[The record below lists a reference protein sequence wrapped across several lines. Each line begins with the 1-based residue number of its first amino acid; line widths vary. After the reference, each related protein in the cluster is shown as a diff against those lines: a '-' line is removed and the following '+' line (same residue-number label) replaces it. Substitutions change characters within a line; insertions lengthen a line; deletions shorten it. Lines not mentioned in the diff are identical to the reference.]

1 MKTQN
6 SGFRNEYY
14 YLTAIPYTL
23 DEYKKYF
30 QPLIKED
37 DKSFRD
43 GMKNSKKQLKDTID
57 EMIDFSEVLKKKKNI
72 PRDLNVSLQI
82 SNKYINTKRPNYS
95 KKDVIEVGV
104 FNHEKTNTND

>member
-37 DKSFRD
+37 DKTFSD
-43 GMKNSKKQLKDTID
+43 GMKNSKNNLKINLVHMLLQLYLALKTIT
-57 EMIDFSEVLKKKKNI
+57 LKI
-72 PRDLNVSLQI
+72 IQ
-82 SNKYINTKRPNYS
+82 
-95 KKDVIEVGV
+95 
-104 FNHEKTNTND
+104 

>member
-1 MKTQN
+1 
-6 SGFRNEYY
+6 
-14 YLTAIPYTL
+14 
-23 DEYKKYF
+23 YF

-43 GMKNSKKQLKDTID
+43 GMRNSKKQLKDKSRPYVVTTLFSTKDNFTIDNTID

-72 PRDLNVSLQI
+72 PHDLNVSLQI
-82 SNKYINTKRPNYS
+82 SNKYINTTRPNYS

-104 FNHEKTNTND
+104 FNHE